1 MKSNFSAKVISGLIR
16 DFKREQTRIAPALIM
31 GLWGFS
37 VKDREQTRYKNSG
50 TKHEGKRIAEKTK
63 QIEKKF
69 VKKLSNVRLKIVI
82 NTACSKSNLKR
93 TVVIQHQLVEVAS
106 GRFLADILMDNFLP
120 QPVQSDRVSQRL
132 AATLQGK
139 GDRGVTD
146 AEPLPID
153 RANGNA
159 PVIRIHP
166 CQLWYIR
173 GDLAL
178 RVRLAFPIEVL
189 YVLGETRPIGY
200 DELVPERP

>member
-1 MKSNFSAKVISGLIR
+1 MKSK
-16 DFKREQTRIAPALIM
+16 
-31 GLWGFS
+31 LWN
-37 VKDREQTRYKNSG
+37 VK
-50 TKHEGKRIAEKTK
+50 
-63 QIEKKF
+63 
-69 VKKLSNVRLKIVI
+69 LKILI
-82 NTACSKSNLKR
+82 NTTCSKNNNLKH

-106 GRFLADILMDNFLP
+106 GRFLADILMYHFLS

-139 GDRGVTD
+139 RDRCVTD
-146 AEPLPID
+146 AESLPID
-153 RANGNA
+153 RADGNA

-200 DELVPERP
+200 NELVSERPRDQHYVRIYNSVTWLKKKKKIYYSIRFTKIFCKNLSTFDFLY

>member
-1 MKSNFSAKVISGLIR
+1 M
-16 DFKREQTRIAPALIM
+16 IM

-37 VKDREQTRYKNSG
+37 VKNHERIKITRI
-50 TKHEGKRIAEKTK
+50 KHNVKADSRGKRIKNN
-63 QIEKKF
+63 KKF
-69 VKKLSNVRLKIVI
+69 VKTEIETEMEIKDI
-82 NTACSKSNLKR
+82 NTTRSKNKHLKH

-106 GRFLADILMDNFLP
+106 RRFLADILMDYFLS

-139 GDRGVTD
+139 RNRGVTD
-146 AEPLPID
+146 AESLSID

-189 YVLGETRPIGY
+189 YVLCETRPIGY
-200 DELVPERP
+200 NELVSERPRDQHYVRIYNSVT